1 MNNSRENKTRVDL
14 IIHNAMVLTLND
26 SDDIFYPGVVAI
38 RKDEIVWVGPEDSW
52 PARFEPR
59 EQLDMAGGLVMPG
72 LINAHTHAAMTCFR
86 GLADDLPLSVWL
98 NEHIFPAEKKIN
110 GELVY
115 QGTLLAC
122 AEMILGGITTFCDM
136 YLFEDQVARAAHEA
150 GMRAIV
156 GEVLYDFPSPNYG
169 SSEQGLA
176 FTRDLIQTWQ
186 GDPLISVAVEPHA
199 VYTCSPELLYA
210 CRDIAEDFQ
219 VPMIIHL
226 SESQDEVNQVKE
238 SYGLSPV
245 DHLEQLELLS
255 PRLIADHC
263 VVLTEGEIDL
273 LAERGV
279 RIVHNNESNMKLAN
293 GVAPVANLL
302 ERGVPVGLGTDGC
315 ASNNNLD
322 MLAEMDSVAKIHKV
336 YRMDPTIMDA
346 KTVVH
351 LATRGGARVLGL
363 EEQIGSLEPGKKAD
377 LIGLDLDKPHL
388 TPMYNVYSHL
398 VYAASAADV
407 TLAIINGR
415 LVMRNR
421 ELLTL
426 DVERVMAEVRGIAKQ
441 IKQ

>member
-1 MNNSRENKTRVDL
+1 MRNEGANRTQVDL
-14 IIHNAMVLTLND
+14 LIHNAKVLTLND
-26 SDDIFYPGVVAI
+26 SDDIF
-38 RKDEIVWVGPEDSW
+38 
-52 PARFEPR
+52 
-59 EQLDMAGGLVMPG
+59 
-72 LINAHTHAAMTCFR
+72 MTCFR

-98 NEHIFPAEKKIN
+98 NEHIFPAERKIN

-115 QGTLLAC
+115 KGTLLAC
-122 AEMILGGITTFCDM
+122 AEMLLGGITTFCDM

-150 GMRAIV
+150 GMRALV

-169 SSEQGLA
+169 SPERGLA

-186 GDPLISVAVEPHA
+186 DDPLISVAVEPHA
-199 VYTCSPELLYA
+199 VYTCSPELLYK
-210 CRDIAEDFQ
+210 CRVIVEDFR

-238 SYGLSPV
+238 RYGLSPV
-245 DHLEQLELLS
+245 DYLEQLGLLS
-255 PRLIADHC
+255 PQLIADHC
-263 VVLTEGEIDL
+263 VVLTETEMDI

-279 RIVHNNESNMKLAN
+279 RVVHNNESNMKLAN
-293 GVAPVANLL
+293 GVAPVAKLL
-302 ERGVPVGLGTDGC
+302 ERGVVVGLGTDGC

-322 MLAEMDSVAKIHKV
+322 MLAEMDSVAKLHKV

-346 KTVVH
+346 KTVVR

-363 EEQIGSLEPGKKAD
+363 EEQVGCLEPGKKAD

-388 TPMYNVYSHL
+388 TPLYNIYSHV

-407 TLAIINGR
+407 TLNIINGR
-415 LVMRNR
+415 VVMRDG

-426 DVERVMAEVRGIAKQ
+426 DVEKIMAEVRAIAKK
-441 IKQ
+441 IKS

>member
-1 MNNSRENKTRVDL
+1 
-14 IIHNAMVLTLND
+14 
-26 SDDIFYPGVVAI
+26 
-38 RKDEIVWVGPEDSW
+38 
-52 PARFEPR
+52 
-59 EQLDMAGGLVMPG
+59 
-72 LINAHTHAAMTCFR
+72 
-86 GLADDLPLSVWL
+86 
-98 NEHIFPAEKKIN
+98 
-110 GELVY
+110 
-115 QGTLLAC
+115 
-122 AEMILGGITTFCDM
+122 
-136 YLFEDQVARAAHEA
+136 
-150 GMRAIV
+150 
-156 GEVLYDFPSPNYG
+156 
-169 SSEQGLA
+169 
-176 FTRDLIQTWQ
+176 
-186 GDPLISVAVEPHA
+186 
-199 VYTCSPELLYA
+199 
-210 CRDIAEDFQ
+210 
-219 VPMIIHL
+219 
-226 SESQDEVNQVKE
+226 
-238 SYGLSPV
+238 
-245 DHLEQLELLS
+245 
-255 PRLIADHC
+255 